1 MTSQECHGHVRHS
14 CGRVEDPHRIYESDK
29 HHMKQYPK
37 KVLVDIWSQ
46 NRKKCQVPLPTHPKF
61 HDQTQGIGAV
71 PYLLTATISHCFFL
85 SRQYAGDGSTRLS
98 VQVS

>member
-37 KVLVDIWSQ
+37 KCLWISGVK
-46 NRKKCQVPLPTHPKF
+46 NRKKMSSATANTSKF

-71 PYLLTATISHCFFL
+71 P
-85 SRQYAGDGSTRLS
+85 RDGVNM
-98 VQVS
+98 VQLQFICAFR